1 MKYVC
6 LKIYTYEKQKHKGI
20 LLYDWLLKLAKK
32 NNIAGG
38 NVFRAIAG
46 YGHFGK
52 IQEEHFFELASNVPV
67 KISFIMK
74 KEKVNSFLK
83 LIKDEEIDLFYATT
97 EVEYGRT
104 NES

>member
-20 LLYDWLLKLAKK
+20 LLYEWLFKLAKK

-52 IQEEHFFELASNVPV
+52 IQEEHFFELASEVPI

-74 KEKVNSFLK
+74 KEKVTSFLK
-83 LIKDEEIDLFYATT
+83 LIKEEKINLFYAIS

-104 NES
+104 IDS